1 MARLPDAVD
10 AATVSEGQRGQSSSR
25 LRMEPKRSDVRALGD
40 ADPYAHAP
48 FELGTGVRERAA
60 LQPPP
65 LGLSDALDQY
75 GSALPASAGV
85 HSAVEVGDLPRAM
98 VQLLQRIHGLT
109 QELEASRADFEEL
122 RAVNLS
128 IQSQMDEALA
138 VADEQRL
145 QLIEQLERTHDAVFE
160 LENRIEQDR
169 VVYEGELERCRGER
183 EALEAELRELK
194 DEFSDYQ
201 ARLWK

>member
-1 MARLPDAVD
+1 
-10 AATVSEGQRGQSSSR
+10 
-25 LRMEPKRSDVRALGD
+25 MEPQRSDVRALGG
-40 ADPYAHAP
+40 ADPDAHAP
-48 FELGTGVRERAA
+48 FELGTGIRERAA

-65 LGLSDALDQY
+65 LALSDALDQY
-75 GSALPASAGV
+75 GSSLPASAGV
-85 HSAVEVGDLPRAM
+85 QSAVEVGDLPRAM
-98 VQLLQRIHGLT
+98 VQLLQRIHALT
-109 QELEASRADFEEL
+109 QELEASRSDFEEL
-122 RAVNLS
+122 HAVNLS

-160 LENRIEQDR
+160 LENNIAQDR
-169 VVYEGELERCRGER
+169 VVYEGELERCRAER
-183 EALEAELRELK
+183 DALEAELRELR